1 MGIKKSVFL
10 SEESEAI
17 IRKMSR
23 DDDAPQWSNIINQ
36 QLSAADW
43 AFRQSL
49 PKLTTTEWQVI
60 LNAYAGTCDTLQA
73 RPYCIASD
81 LMDDLGLIAVDDH
94 PNPELVKRIH
104 GMSQAEQFAI
114 LTFVQ
119 IFWSNSWDD
128 VADFAEVIT
137 AISEKL

>member
-10 SEESEAI
+10 SDQTEQI

-23 DDDAPQWSNIINQ
+23 DDDHPQWSNVINQ
-36 QLSAADW
+36 TLAAADW
-43 AFRQSL
+43 VFRESL
-49 PKLTTTEWQVI
+49 PELTPAEWQVI
-60 LNAYAGTCDTLQA
+60 LNAYAGTCDTLQVQ
-73 RPYCIASD
+73 PYRIASD

-94 PNPELVKRIH
+94 PNADLVKRIH

-119 IFWSNSWDD
+119 LFWSNDWND
-128 VADFAEVIT
+128 VPDFSEVIKR
-137 AISEKL
+137 ISS